1 MRRHPMRYINGRF
14 VEDLLR
20 GELAYFLTQVKNNR
34 RKLSL
39 EIRDGYINIYYKG
52 GNLLKI
58 AQKRKGYSFFFD
70 AKYCKHKDGNN
81 FDLLNNLPDD
91 AESYQKYFAMMMH
104 EMEQWFEE
112 HPKPERD
119 YQHQLLV
126 NNPEIVDIEY
136 QIGRR
141 MRLDMLMFLNGRLL
155 IVENK
160 YGTGAIG
167 GKAGVAEHYKDIC
180 EVLQDPKLLAELQDS
195 VSYISR
201 AKHALGLTDTVI
213 DREEIKT
220 VEILF
225 LLANYNPKS
234 QSLAK
239 QVDVMNGAV
248 PASVLMLSGD
258 QTKLDLSNTS
268 TLIACKETV

>member
-1 MRRHPMRYINGRF
+1 MRHINTRF
-14 VEDLLR
+14 VDDLLH

-34 RKLSL
+34 TKLSL
-39 EIRDGYINIYYKG
+39 EIRNGYINIYYKG

-58 AQKRKGYSFFFD
+58 TQKRTGYSFFFD
-70 AKYCKHKDGNN
+70 AKYCRHKDGNN

-91 AESYQKYFAMMMH
+91 AQSYKKHFSLMMQ
-104 EMEQWFEE
+104 EMDQWFEE
-112 HPKPERD
+112 HSKPERD

-126 NNPEIVDIEY
+126 INPEIVDIEY

-141 MRLDMLMFLNGRLL
+141 MRLDMLMFFEGRLL

-180 EVLQDPKLLAELQDS
+180 EILQNVKLLDELQDS
-195 VSYISR
+195 VSYISQ
-201 AKHALGLTDTVI
+201 AKYALGLTDTVI
-213 DREEIKT
+213 DRKDIKK

-225 LLANYNPKS
+225 LLANYNPNS
-234 QSLAK
+234 QSL
-239 QVDVMNGAV
+239 QNEVDKMNGAV
-248 PASVLMLSGD
+248 PASILM
-258 QTKLDLSNTS
+258 QTESQIRIDLSQAKS
-268 TLIACKETV
+268 LFAKD

>member
-1 MRRHPMRYINGRF
+1 MRHINIRF
-14 VEDLLR
+14 VEDLLH
-20 GELAYFLTQVKNNR
+20 GELAYFLAQVKNNR
-34 RKLSL
+34 SKLSL
-39 EIRDGYINIYYKG
+39 EIRNGYINIYYKG

-58 AQKRKGYSFFFD
+58 TQKRTGYSFFFD
-70 AKYCKHKDGNN
+70 AKYCRHKDGQN

-91 AESYQKYFAMMMH
+91 TESYKKHFALMMQ
-104 EMEQWFEE
+104 EMDQWFEE

-141 MRLDMLMFLNGRLL
+141 MRLDMLMFFEGRLL

-180 EVLQDPKLLAELQDS
+180 EVLQDRT
-195 VSYISR
+195 IS
-201 AKHALGLTDTVI
+201 ASSGTTM
-213 DREEIKT
+213 
-220 VEILF
+220 
-225 LLANYNPKS
+225 YWP
-234 QSLAK
+234 SL
-239 QVDVMNGAV
+239 
-248 PASVLMLSGD
+248 
-258 QTKLDLSNTS
+258 
-268 TLIACKETV
+268 

>member
-1 MRRHPMRYINGRF
+1 MRHINIRF
-14 VEDLLR
+14 VEDLLH

-34 RKLSL
+34 NKLSL
-39 EIRDGYINIYYKG
+39 EIRSGYINIYYKG

-58 AQKRKGYSFFFD
+58 TQKREGYSFFFD
-70 AKYCKHKDGNN
+70 ARYCRHKDGKN
-81 FDLLNNLPDD
+81 FDMLNNLPDD
-91 AESYQKYFAMMMH
+91 AQSYQKHFSLMMQ
-104 EMEQWFEE
+104 EMDQWFEE

-141 MRLDMLMFLNGRLL
+141 MRLDMLLYTNGKLL

-180 EVLQDPKLLAELQDS
+180 EVLNDPALLDELTES
-195 VSYISR
+195 ACHISK
-201 AKHALGLTDTVI
+201 AKKALGLVDAEIRRTDITS
-213 DREEIKT
+213 

-225 LLANYNPKS
+225 LLANYNPNS
-234 QSLAK
+234 QSLNNEIEK
-239 QVDVMNGAV
+239 MNGCI
-248 PASVLMLSGD
+248 PASILMSAGD
-258 QTKLDLSNTS
+258 QTKIDITQAKNLFTEDL
-268 TLIACKETV
+268 

>member
-1 MRRHPMRYINGRF
+1 MRHINNHF
-14 VEDLLR
+14 IEDLLY

-34 RKLSL
+34 NKLSL
-39 EIRDGYINIYYKG
+39 EIRSGYINIYYKG

-58 AQKRKGYSFFFD
+58 TQKRDGYSFFFD
-70 AKYCKHKDGNN
+70 AKYCKHRNSRN
-81 FDLLNNLPDD
+81 FDLLNSLPSSD
-91 AESYQKYFAMMMH
+91 AATYQKHLPLMMQ
-104 EMEQWFEE
+104 EMDCWFGE

-141 MRLDMLMFLNGRLL
+141 MRLDMLVFFEGRLL

-180 EVLQDPKLLAELQDS
+180 EVLNDPALLDELTES
-195 VSYISR
+195 ACHISR
-201 AKHALGLTDTVI
+201 AKKTLGLTDV
-213 DREEIKT
+213 EISRTDIKS

-225 LLANYNPKS
+225 LLANYNPSS
-234 QSLAK
+234 QSLANEIK
-239 QVDVMNGAV
+239 NMSRAI
-248 PASVLMLSGD
+248 PASILMSAGD
-258 QTKLDLSNTS
+258 QTKIDITQAMSMF
-268 TLIACKETV
+268 KEDSI

>member
-1 MRRHPMRYINGRF
+1 MRHINTRF
-14 VEDLLR
+14 VDDLLR
-20 GELAYFLTQVKNNR
+20 GELAYFLNQVKNNR
-34 RKLSL
+34 CELSL
-39 EIRDGYINIYYKG
+39 EIRNGYISIYYKG

-58 AQKRKGYSFFFD
+58 TQKRTGYSFFFD
-70 AKYCKHKDGNN
+70 AKYCRHKDGQN
-81 FDLLNNLPDD
+81 FDLLNNLSDD
-91 AESYQKYFAMMMH
+91 AQSYQKHFSLMMQ
-104 EMEQWFEE
+104 EMDQWFEE

-141 MRLDMLMFLNGRLL
+141 MRLDMLMFFEGRLV

-180 EVLQDPKLLAELQDS
+180 EVLQDAKLLDELQAS
-195 VSYISR
+195 VSYISQ

-213 DREEIKT
+213 SREDIKK

-225 LLANYNPKS
+225 LLANYNPNS
-234 QSLAK
+234 QSLANELDK
-239 QVDVMNGAV
+239 MNGAV
-248 PASVLMLSGD
+248 PTSILMPSGD
-258 QTKLDLSNTS
+258 QTKLDFTREKRIF
-268 TLIACKETV
+268 TEV